1 MASVLLADANSSSRR
16 QTREVLERANFQVV
30 ETDDLNALAV
40 LAERHNPQCAIITT
54 RIKADIAQ
62 LRHVSHLPVLVLN
75 DYTNLRVVVE
85 SMKAGV
91 AEYLVRPVGDEAF
104 LGAVEA
110 MLDVAEAV
118 THSAPRDSGRPT
130 SSRNDFFQGGC
141 HQIKSLVNDINKV
154 AATNATVLILGETGT
169 GKELAARRVHELS
182 SRKNRPMV
190 TVNCAAIPDTLIESE
205 LFGYEKG
212 AFTGATADRIGLI
225 EAAQGGTLFL
235 DEIGELPLAAQ
246 ARLLRFIQEGEVR
259 RIGSVTSK
267 QVDVRL
273 LCATHRE
280 LSELASRDEFRQD
293 LYFRINVLR
302 LEIPPLRTRGEDIDA
317 MAYWFIDR
325 ICHQLGCAPRS
336 LSDDAMSLIH
346 QYSWPGNVREL
357 QHALE
362 RAVVM
367 GDGPKISAGD
377 LGIAPPVETS
387 TRPRVV
393 AMQNTPRAPQ
403 AIAPESTDD
412 SEELS
417 LEDYFQRFVLEHQ
430 DNMNETEL
438 AQKLGISRKC
448 LWERRQRFDIP
459 RKRRSK
465 RRLSTK

>member
-16 QTREVLERANFQVV
+16 QTRDILERANFQVI
-30 ETDDLNALAV
+30 ETGDLTAIAV
-40 LAERHNPQCAIITT
+40 LAERHNPQCAIVTT

-62 LRHVSHLPVLVLN
+62 LALVNHLPVLVLN

-85 SMKAGV
+85 SMKSGV
-91 AEYLVRPVGDEAF
+91 AEYLVRPVGDEAL
-104 LGAVEA
+104 LGAVES
-110 MLDVAEAV
+110 MLDATEALP
-118 THSAPRDSGRPT
+118 SIAPRS
-130 SSRNDFFQGGC
+130 SSRSKVGRGDFFQGSC
-141 HQIKSLVNDINKV
+141 QQIKSLVSDITKV
-154 AATNATVLILGETGT
+154 AATDATVLILGETGT
-169 GKELAARRVHELS
+169 GKELTARRVHELS

-212 AFTGATADRIGLI
+212 AFTGATTDRIGLI
-225 EAAQGGTLFL
+225 EAARGGTLFL
-235 DEIGELPLAAQ
+235 DEIGELPMAAQ
-246 ARLLRFIQEGEVR
+246 ARLLRFMQEGEVR
-259 RIGSVTSK
+259 RIGAVHANRI
-267 QVDVRL
+267 DVRL
-273 LCATHRE
+273 ICATHRE

-293 LYFRINVLR
+293 LYHRINVLR
-302 LEIPPLRTRGEDIDA
+302 LEIPPLRMRDEDIGA
-317 MAYWFIDR
+317 MAHWFVDS
-325 ICHQLGCAPRS
+325 ICRQLGFALRP
-336 LSDDAMSLIH
+336 LSDEAISLIH

-357 QHALE
+357 QHAIE

-367 GDGPKISAGD
+367 GDGPNISADD
-377 LGIAPPVETS
+377 LGIAQVAAVS
-387 TRPRVV
+387 GRPRVV
-393 AMQNTPRAPQ
+393 TLQDTTRVPQ
-403 AIAPESTDD
+403 VIATETAED

-465 RRLSTK
+465 RRLSAK